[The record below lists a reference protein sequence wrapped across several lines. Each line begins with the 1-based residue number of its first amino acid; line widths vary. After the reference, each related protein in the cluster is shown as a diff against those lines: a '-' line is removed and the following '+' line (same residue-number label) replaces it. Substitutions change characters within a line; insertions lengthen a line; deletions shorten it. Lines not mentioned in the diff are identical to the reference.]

1 MSYLGKG
8 QATKT
13 DDFLEKFQRGEGQGV
28 ILNPKIHIA
37 DFGPL
42 YRALNRDL
50 RKKLQYR
57 FPKMASLHF
66 LLSRNSLKKV
76 QLNRVMRNGRSQLC
90 TKQTEVLFMSYMEP
104 LP

>member
-1 MSYLGKG
+1 MYIREKQLGTG

-42 YRALNRDL
+42 YRALNGDFR
-50 RKKLQYR
+50 
-57 FPKMASLHF
+57 
-66 LLSRNSLKKV
+66 
-76 QLNRVMRNGRSQLC
+76 
-90 TKQTEVLFMSYMEP
+90 E
-104 LP
+104 

>member
-1 MSYLGKG
+1 MYIREKQLGTG

-42 YRALNRDL
+42 YSALNRDF
-50 RKKLQYR
+50 RKKNCNIFFR
-57 FPKMASLHF
+57 K
-66 LLSRNSLKKV
+66 
-76 QLNRVMRNGRSQLC
+76 
-90 TKQTEVLFMSYMEP
+90 
-104 LP
+104 

>member
-1 MSYLGKG
+1 MYIREKQLGTG

-42 YRALNRDL
+42 YRALKGAL
-50 RKKLQYR
+50 WKKI
-57 FPKMASLHF
+57 AI
-66 LLSRNSLKKV
+66 
-76 QLNRVMRNGRSQLC
+76 
-90 TKQTEVLFMSYMEP
+90 
-104 LP
+104 